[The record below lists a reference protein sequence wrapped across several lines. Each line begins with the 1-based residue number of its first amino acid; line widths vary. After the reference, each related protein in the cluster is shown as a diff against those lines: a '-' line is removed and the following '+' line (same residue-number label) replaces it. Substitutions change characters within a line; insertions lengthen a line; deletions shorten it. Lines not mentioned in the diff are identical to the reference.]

1 MIERKDLGIRIGA
14 QKAQLADEVL
24 TRSQIIPGNNISFEY
39 MANWDIKIH
48 ALQSNAGG
56 TGIRDLFCIVALT
69 RLPQENAGKT
79 HYDIQTELSPA
90 QKKNFMG
97 THVFAD
103 IKHNWNL
110 PNPDMFQYS
119 LIDARGLTQ
128 ASETSTDSIPT
139 VIGIDSDTIRIIA
152 TDPIVDTR
160 IDPTLWVD
168 TVGGDMQNTKFINFS
183 DPIYENFFPELTQ
196 LQATP
201 MYYLRVTEVVDVN
214 PARVSENPI
223 KIA

>member
-24 TRSQIIPGNNISFEY
+24 TRSQIISGNNISFEY
-39 MANWDIKIH
+39 MSNWDIKIH
-48 ALQSNAGG
+48 ALQSSAGG

-69 RLPQENAGKT
+69 RLPQVSEEQT
-79 HYDIQTELSPA
+79 HYDIQTETSA
-90 QKKNFMG
+90 VQKKNFMG

-110 PNPDMFQYS
+110 ANKDLFQYS
-119 LIDARGLTQ
+119 LLDARGTIM
-128 ASETSTDSIPT
+128 SSVNGVDSIPT
-139 VIGIDSDTIRIIA
+139 VVGIDANTIRIIA
-152 TDPIVDTR
+152 TDPKTNTR

-168 TVGGDMQNTKFINFS
+168 TVGGNMQNTKFINFS
-183 DPIYENFFPELTQ
+183 NPVYANFFPELTE
-196 LQATP
+196 LQSTP
-201 MYYLRVTEVVDVN
+201 MYILRLTEVVDVN
-214 PARVSENPI
+214 AAVIQDNPI